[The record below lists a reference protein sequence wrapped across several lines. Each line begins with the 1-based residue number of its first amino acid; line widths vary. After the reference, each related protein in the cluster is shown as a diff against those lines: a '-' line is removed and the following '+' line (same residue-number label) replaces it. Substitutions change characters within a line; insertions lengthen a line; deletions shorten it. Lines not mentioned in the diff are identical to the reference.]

1 MRTAATFLSA
11 AALTGL
17 AAASPAPQQLDFD
30 QLAAAPAVQTAPVL
44 NGVSNQTVTIS
55 SAAIAQSI
63 SAAVSTQAT
72 AVSSAPAQVVNKR
85 NLDKRTYGVYNWWN
99 CMFWGTQCGNDAP
112 ATTSTSS
119 TIKPTSTSTSST
131 KTSSSSVAA
140 SATASAG
147 SFWLKDA
154 NNKYLGC
161 SSGND
166 GVASYVASQAS
177 AVAFTI
183 DSKTGYLYQAG
194 AALAANRGTSAN
206 PEWTYFSSFTTQY
219 SFITCSQN
227 TAQTWLDCKAN
238 GVFQQAMTCNN
249 DGKLYFAPTIPAA
262 CAWVP
267 LYYVPCTTPS
277 SSSSQI
283 ASTSSSSVVRSS
295 SSFVASSSSASS
307 SASSS
312 SSSSVLSSSS
322 SSAAVSSSSSAAS
335 STSSGSATINTVSGT
350 TSSTTACPTTPE
362 DGTYCGFINPEDPC
376 APQPDGYGP
385 KVTPDTDEAFVSYA
399 PFHSMASAA
408 PTVVPSNNG
417 AGNAYQQTFKDLSG
431 SSSANSYL
439 GLYTLTSYSPAD
451 CAAHCDTT
459 ALCTAFNIYIER
471 DPSQNPTKNDSTAP
485 TVWGYWCP
493 QPSSITNFK
502 CTLWGSNLD
511 ASTATNQGGY
521 RGDFHV
527 VIAGSNGYD
536 ATNTTLPPP
545 VVDTVDNST
554 STAVVSSILSTATAV
569 SSSSSSISSSAS
581 SVSVSASSSAIKS
594 SSTSSSAV
602 ATPTATTPKGPT
614 WTSPKTCGGKAIN
627 APNYWMGSKFFPG
640 PFNPQVCADYA
651 SYQHVLNK
659 KSAIAA
665 GKSYFTPCNS
675 FNAYYLHKNGI
686 PHGTYCALYDAS
698 ISTSY
703 ATYTGGWSGN
713 NKYDCRQSYQYTRQT
728 LDQGRC

>member
-30 QLAAAPAVQTAPVL
+30 QLAAAPAVQTAPIL

-72 AVSSAPAQVVNKR
+72 AVSTAPAQVVNKR
-85 NLDKRTYGVYNWWN
+85 NLDKRTFGVYNWWN
-99 CMFWGTQCGNDAP
+99 CVFFGTQCGNDTP

-119 TIKPTSTSTSST
+119 TIKSTSTSASST

-140 SATASAG
+140 TATASANN
-147 SFWLKDA
+147 FYLKDA
-154 NNKYLGC
+154 NNKFLGC
-161 SSGND
+161 SAGND
-166 GVASYVASQAS
+166 GIASYVSSQA
-177 AVAFTI
+177 AATQFYI
-183 DSKTGYLYQAG
+183 DSKTGYLYEVG
-194 AALAANRGTSAN
+194 AAYAANRGTSSI
-206 PEWTYFSSFTTQY
+206 PEITYFSTIGQSY
-219 SFITCSQN
+219 SYITCTQN
-227 TAQTWLDCKAN
+227 TASVWLECKAN

-249 DGKLYFAPTIPAA
+249 DGKLYFAPTIPSN

-267 LYYVPCTTPS
+267 LYYTPVAGTSSTAS
-277 SSSSQI
+277 SSKVAS
-283 ASTSSSSVVRSS
+283 STSSSSSVI
-295 SSFVASSSSASS
+295 
-307 SASSS
+307 ASSS
-312 SSSSVLSSSS
+312 SSSSSVAASSSS
-322 SSAAVSSSSSAAS
+322 VVAS

-385 KVTPDTDEAFVSYA
+385 KVTPDTADAFLAYA

-408 PTVVPSNNG
+408 PTVVPSNNV
-417 AGNAYQQTFKDLSG
+417 AGNAYQQTFRDLNA

-439 GLYTLTSYSPAD
+439 GLYTLTSYSVAD

-459 ALCTAFNIYIER
+459 SLCTAFNIYIER
-471 DPSQNPTKNDSTAP
+471 DPSQNPSKNDSTDP

-493 QPSSITNFK
+493 TPSSITNFK
-502 CTLWGSNLD
+502 CTLWGSNLE
-511 ASTATNQGGY
+511 AATALNAGGW
-521 RGDFHV
+521 RKDFNV
-527 VIAGSNGYD
+527 VITGSNGYD
-536 ATNTTLPPP
+536 ATNTTFPPT

-554 STAVVSSILSTATAV
+554 STATSAVSSVLSTATAV
-569 SSSSSSISSSAS
+569 LP
-581 SVSVSASSSAIKS
+581 
-594 SSTSSSAV
+594 SSSAV
-602 ATPTATTPKGPT
+602 SSSVSSSVVKASSTSTSASASATATTSPSGPT

-651 SYQHVLNK
+651 SYQHVVNK
-659 KSAIAA
+659 KTAIAA

-703 ATYTGGWSGN
+703 ATYTGGYSGS

>member
-1 MRTAATFLSA
+1 MRSAATFISA
-11 AALTGL
+11 AALAGL

-30 QLAAAPAVQTAPVL
+30 QLAAAPTVQTAPVL
-44 NGVSNQTVTIS
+44 NGVATQTVVIS
-55 SAAIAQSI
+55 SSAIAQSI
-63 SAAVSTQAT
+63 SAGVSTTAT
-72 AVSSAPAQVVNKR
+72 AVSTAPAQVVNKR
-85 NLDKRTYGVYNWWN
+85 SNEKRTVAVYNWWN
-99 CMFWGTQCGNDAP
+99 CFFFGTQCGDS
-112 ATTSTSS
+112 ATTTTSS
-119 TIKPTSTSTSST
+119 SVKATSTSST

-140 SATASAG
+140 SATPVAG
-147 SFWLKDA
+147 SFFLKDA
-154 NNKYLGC
+154 NNMFLGC

-194 AALAANRGTSAN
+194 QTYAANRGTSAN
-206 PEWTYFSSFTTQY
+206 PEWTYFSNFTPQY

-227 TAQTWLDCKAN
+227 TVQSWLECKAN

-249 DGKLYFAPTIPAA
+249 DGKLYFGPTIPAT

-267 LYYVPCTTPS
+267 LYYVPTTG
-277 SSSSQI
+277 
-283 ASTSSSSVVRSS
+283 ASTSSSSSAVKTSS
-295 SSFVASSSSASS
+295 SSVVAF
-307 SASSS
+307 SSS
-312 SSSSVLSSSS
+312 SSSSSS
-322 SSAAVSSSSSAAS
+322 SSAASAAAS
-335 STSSGSATINTVSGT
+335 STSSGSATVNTVSGT
-350 TSSTTACPTTPE
+350 SSSTTACPTTPE

-385 KVTPDTDEAFVSYA
+385 KVTPDTTDAFLAYA

-408 PTVVPSNNG
+408 PTVVASNNV
-417 AGNAYQQTFKDLSG
+417 AGNAYQQTFRDLNA

-439 GLYTLTSYSPAD
+439 GLYTLNSYSVAD

-459 ALCTAFNIYIER
+459 ALCTSFNIYIER
-471 DPSQNPTKNDSTAP
+471 DPSQNPTKNDSTAA

-493 QPSSITNFK
+493 NPSSITNFK
-502 CTLWGSNLD
+502 CTLWGSNLE
-511 ASTATNQGGY
+511 AATATNQGGW
-521 RGDFHV
+521 REDFNV
-527 VIAGSNGYD
+527 VVTGSNGYD
-536 ATNTTLPPP
+536 ATNTTLPPN
-545 VVDTVDNST
+545 VVDTVSNTT
-554 STAVVSSILSTATAV
+554 STAVVSSVLST
-569 SSSSSSISSSAS
+569 
-581 SVSVSASSSAIKS
+581 VSVSATSAASSSVKS
-594 SSTSSSAV
+594 SSTSSSA
-602 ATPTATTPKGPT
+602 AAATTTASSGPT
-614 WTSPKTCGGKAIN
+614 WGSPKTCGGKAIN

-703 ATYTGGWSGN
+703 ATYTGGWSGS

>member
-1 MRTAATFLSA
+1 MRSAATFISA
-11 AALTGL
+11 AALAGL

-55 SAAIAQSI
+55 SSAIAQSI
-63 SAAVSTQAT
+63 SAGVSTTAT
-72 AVSSAPAQVVNKR
+72 AVSTAPAQVVNKR
-85 NLDKRTYGVYNWWN
+85 NLDKRTFGVYNWWN
-99 CMFWGTQCGNDAP
+99 CMFFGTQCGDST
-112 ATTSTSS
+112 TTSTTSS
-119 TIKPTSTSTSST
+119 AVKTTSTSST

-140 SATASAG
+140 SATPVAG
-147 SFWLKDA
+147 SFFLKDA
-154 NNKYLGC
+154 NNKFLGC

-166 GVASYVASQAS
+166 GVASYVATQSS

-194 AALAANRGTSAN
+194 ASYAANRGTSAN
-206 PEWTYFSSFTTQY
+206 PEWTYFSNFTPSY

-227 TAQTWLDCKAN
+227 TAKAWLECKAN

-249 DGKLYFAPTIPAA
+249 DGKLYFGPTIPST

-267 LYYVPCTTPS
+267 LYYVSATGS
-277 SSSSQI
+277 SSSSSVA
-283 ASTSSSSVVRSS
+283 ASTSSVAASTSSVASSSSSVV
-295 SSFVASSSSASS
+295 
-307 SASSS
+307 ASSS
-312 SSSSVLSSSS
+312 SSSSAAS
-322 SSAAVSSSSSAAS
+322 SSAAAS

-350 TSSTTACPTTPE
+350 SSSTTACPTTPE

-376 APQPDGYGP
+376 APQPDGNGP
-385 KVTPDTDEAFVSYA
+385 KVTPDTTDAFLAYA

-408 PTVVPSNNG
+408 PTVVASNNG
-417 AGNAYQQTFKDLSG
+417 AGNAYQQTFRDLNA

-439 GLYTLTSYSPAD
+439 GLYTLTSYSVAD

-471 DPSQNPTKNDSTAP
+471 DPSQNPSKNDSTAP

-493 QPSSITNFK
+493 NPSSITNFK
-502 CTLWGSNLD
+502 CTLWGSNLE
-511 ASTATNQGGY
+511 AATATNQGGW
-521 RGDFHV
+521 REDFNV
-527 VIAGSNGYD
+527 VVTGSNGYD
-536 ATNTTLPPP
+536 ATNTTLPPTI
-545 VVDTVDNST
+545 VDTVDNST
-554 STAVVSSILSTATAV
+554 STATASASTVLSSATA
-569 SSSSSSISSSAS
+569 AA
-581 SVSVSASSSAIKS
+581 ASSSVKS
-594 SSTSSSAV
+594 SSTSSSAAA
-602 ATPTATTPKGPT
+602 ATTTATTGKQPT

-640 PFNPQVCADYA
+640 PFNPQVCGDYA

-675 FNAYYLHKNGI
+675 FNAYYLHKNGV

-703 ATYTGGWSGN
+703 ATYSGGFSGN

>member
-1 MRTAATFLSA
+1 MRSAATFISA
-11 AALTGL
+11 AALAGL

-30 QLAAAPAVQTAPVL
+30 QLAAAPTVQTAPVL
-44 NGVSNQTVTIS
+44 NGVATQTVVIS
-55 SAAIAQSI
+55 SSAIAQSI
-63 SAAVSTQAT
+63 SAGVSTTAT
-72 AVSSAPAQVVNKR
+72 AVSTAPAQVVNKR
-85 NLDKRTYGVYNWWN
+85 SNEKRTVAVYNWWN
-99 CMFWGTQCGNDAP
+99 CFFFGTQCGDS
-112 ATTSTSS
+112 ATTTTSSSVKATSTSS
-119 TIKPTSTSTSST
+119 TRA
-131 KTSSSSVAA
+131 SSSSVAA
-140 SATASAG
+140 SATPVAG
-147 SFWLKDA
+147 SFFLKDA
-154 NNKYLGC
+154 NNKFLGC

-194 AALAANRGTSAN
+194 QTYAANRGTSAN
-206 PEWTYFSSFTTQY
+206 PEWTYFSNFTPQY

-227 TAQTWLDCKAN
+227 TVQSWLECKAN

-249 DGKLYFAPTIPAA
+249 DGKLYFGPTIPAT

-267 LYYVPCTTPS
+267 LYYVPTTG
-277 SSSSQI
+277 
-283 ASTSSSSVVRSS
+283 ASTSSSSSAVKTSS
-295 SSFVASSSSASS
+295 SSVVAF
-307 SASSS
+307 SSS
-312 SSSSVLSSSS
+312 SSSSSS
-322 SSAAVSSSSSAAS
+322 SSAASAAAS
-335 STSSGSATINTVSGT
+335 STSSGSATVNTVSGT
-350 TSSTTACPTTPE
+350 SSSTTACPTTPE

-385 KVTPDTDEAFVSYA
+385 KVTPDTTDAFLAYA

-408 PTVVPSNNG
+408 PTVVASNNV
-417 AGNAYQQTFKDLSG
+417 AGNAYQQTFRDLNA

-439 GLYTLTSYSPAD
+439 GLYTLNSYSVAD

-459 ALCTAFNIYIER
+459 ALCTSFNIYIER
-471 DPSQNPTKNDSTAP
+471 DPSQNPTKNDSTAA

-493 QPSSITNFK
+493 NPSSITNFK
-502 CTLWGSNLD
+502 CTLWGSNLE
-511 ASTATNQGGY
+511 AATATNQGGW
-521 RGDFHV
+521 REDFNV
-527 VIAGSNGYD
+527 VVTGSNGYD
-536 ATNTTLPPP
+536 ATNTTLPPN
-545 VVDTVDNST
+545 VVDTVSNTT
-554 STAVVSSILSTATAV
+554 STAVVSSVLST
-569 SSSSSSISSSAS
+569 
-581 SVSVSASSSAIKS
+581 VSVSATSAASSSVKS
-594 SSTSSSAV
+594 SSTSSSA
-602 ATPTATTPKGPT
+602 AAATTTASSGPT
-614 WTSPKTCGGKAIN
+614 WGSPKTCGGKAIN

-703 ATYTGGWSGN
+703 ATYTGGWSGS

>member
-1 MRTAATFLSA
+1 MRSAATFISA
-11 AALTGL
+11 AALAGL

-30 QLAAAPAVQTAPVL
+30 QLAAAPSVQTAPVL
-44 NGVSNQTVTIS
+44 NGVATQTVVIS
-55 SAAIAQSI
+55 TSAIAQSI
-63 SAAVSTQAT
+63 SAGVSTTAT
-72 AVSSAPAQVVNKR
+72 AVSTAPAQVVNKR

-99 CMFWGTQCGNDAP
+99 CMFFGTQCGDSAP
-112 ATTSTSS
+112 TTTSSS
-119 TIKPTSTSTSST
+119 VKSTSTSST

-140 SATASAG
+140 SATPAAG
-147 SFWLKDA
+147 SFFLKDA
-154 NNKYLGC
+154 NNKFLGC

-166 GVASYVASQAS
+166 GVASYVASQSS
-177 AVAFTI
+177 AVSFTI

-194 AALAANRGTSAN
+194 SAYAANRGTSAN
-206 PEWTYFSSFTTQY
+206 PEWTYFSNLTPQY

-227 TAQTWLDCKAN
+227 TVQTWLECKAN

-249 DGKLYFAPTIPAA
+249 DGKLYFGPTIPAT

-267 LYYVPCTTPS
+267 LYYVPTTG
-277 SSSSQI
+277 
-283 ASTSSSSVVRSS
+283 ASASSSSSVVASTSKSS
-295 SSFVASSSSASS
+295 SVVASSSSSVVASS
-307 SASSS
+307 SSVVASSS
-312 SSSSVLSSSS
+312 SSSSAAS
-322 SSAAVSSSSSAAS
+322 SSAAAS

-350 TSSTTACPTTPE
+350 SSSTTACPTTPE

-376 APQPDGYGP
+376 APQPDGFGP
-385 KVTPDTDEAFVSYA
+385 KVTPDTTDAFLGYA

-408 PTVVPSNNG
+408 PTVVASNNG
-417 AGNAYQQTFKDLSG
+417 AGNAYQQTFRDLNG

-439 GLYTLTSYSPAD
+439 GLYTLNSYSVSD

-471 DPSQNPTKNDSTAP
+471 DPSQNPCKNDSTAP

-502 CTLWGSNLD
+502 CTLWGSNLE
-511 ASTATNQGGY
+511 AATANNQGGW
-521 RGDFHV
+521 RGDFNV
-527 VIAGSNGYD
+527 VVTASNGYD
-536 ATNTTLPPP
+536 ATNTTLPPN
-545 VVDTVDNST
+545 VIDTAGNAS
-554 STAVVSSILSTATAV
+554 STAVAPVSSVLST
-569 SSSSSSISSSAS
+569 
-581 SVSVSASSSAIKS
+581 VSVSASSVASSAVSSVASSVASSVVKS
-594 SSTSSSAV
+594 SSTSSSA
-602 ATPTATTPKGPT
+602 AAATTTASSGPT
-614 WTSPKTCGGKAIN
+614 WGSPKTCGGKAIN

-659 KSAIAA
+659 KSAISA

-703 ATYTGGWSGN
+703 ATYTGGWSGS
-713 NKYDCRQSYQYTRQT
+713 NKYDCRQSYQYTRQN